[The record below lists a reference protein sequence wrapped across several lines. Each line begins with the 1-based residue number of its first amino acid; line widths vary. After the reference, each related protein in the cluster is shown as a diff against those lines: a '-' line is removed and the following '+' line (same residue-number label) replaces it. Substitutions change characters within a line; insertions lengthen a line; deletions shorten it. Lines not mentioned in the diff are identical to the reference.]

1 MISVEE
7 LMKEP
12 DDTPSAEEFD
22 NLFIGLT
29 DLVKNARKRGQKSLA
44 LSGGFGRSI
53 NIKPSWVMPNG
64 MTVKSYLESLGYK
77 VNEMSIYTFLEW

>member
-29 DLVKNARKRGQKSLA
+29 
-44 LSGGFGRSI
+44 
-53 NIKPSWVMPNG
+53 
-64 MTVKSYLESLGYK
+64 
-77 VNEMSIYTFLEW
+77 EMSLYTFLEW